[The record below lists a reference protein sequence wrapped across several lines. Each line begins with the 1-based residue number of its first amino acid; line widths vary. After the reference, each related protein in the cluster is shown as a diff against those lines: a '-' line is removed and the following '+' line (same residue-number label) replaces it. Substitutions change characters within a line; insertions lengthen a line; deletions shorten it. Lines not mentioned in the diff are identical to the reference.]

1 MEHKPIPQNRRSR
14 RSNVLLAATIE
25 AWGQK
30 IPVKLRNL
38 STDGAL
44 IEGEQLPAEGAEV
57 LFRRNDLEVASRIA
71 WVAGCNAGVAFAEK
85 LAPEEVLRHIPSP
98 KPRILPEFKRPGLTC
113 RPLTADER
121 RLIENW
127 VWSKSPQRPG
137 E

>member
-57 LFRRNDLEVASRIA
+57 LFR
-71 WVAGCNAGVAFAEK
+71 VAGCNAGVAFAEK